1 MGTCASQRSESM
13 MLKGDSMFPTPS
25 LRQRILVIE
34 DDSKMAQSLRQGLE
48 ERGYDAQVAA
58 SGEEGFFVF
67 FSFRPDLLIL
77 DLNLPGRSGLE
88 ILKQLRQQALDVRI
102 LVLTS
107 HNEVEE
113 RVHGLREGADDY
125 LGKPFAFSELM
136 ARIEALLRRGQPMK
150 SSHSLSVADLVLDLT
165 LRRARRSE
173 VSLAL
178 TEQEFDLL
186 FYLVENRNRTVSREM
201 LARDV
206 WHETSRFTPIDN
218 VIDVQMARLRR
229 KVDEPFE
236 TKLLY
241 TVRGVGFSLREP
253 RS

>member
-1 MGTCASQRSESM
+1 M
-13 MLKGDSMFPTPS
+13 PTVPI
-25 LRQRILVIE
+25 RQRILIIE
-34 DDSKMAQSLRQGLE
+34 DDDKMARSLREGFE
-48 ERGYDAQVAA
+48 ERGYDVQTAS
-58 SGEEGFFVF
+58 SGEEGFFVV
-67 FSFRPDLLIL
+67 FSFLPDLLLL
-77 DLNLPGRSGLE
+77 DINLPGRGGLE
-88 ILKQLRQQALDVRI
+88 VLKQLRKQGLDLRV

-113 RVHGLREGADDY
+113 RVQGLREGADDY

-136 ARIEALLRRGQPMK
+136 ARVEALLRRGQPTK
-150 SSHSLSVADLVLDLT
+150 PLHALSVADLILDLP
-165 LRRARRSE
+165 LRRARRSGTN
-173 VSLAL
+173 LAL
-178 TEQEFDLL
+178 TDQEFDLL
-186 FYLVENRNRTVSREM
+186 LYLVENRNRAVSREM

-206 WHETSRFTPIDN
+206 WHETSRFAPIDN

-253 RS
+253 HS